1 MKKISIRLLALAL
14 AACLV
19 LALGACGGG
28 NNSNDNSAADNSK
41 GESTPVSSAVTGGE
55 PNADGKYAT
64 VADLVNSPEMQSQ
77 LESMKDQF
85 SGNGA
90 SLDITGEGN
99 KLIYTFT
106 YDDLGDQ
113 DAEEISAA
121 LESAMESMASVFE
134 SIAGSLPESV
144 EAANPTVV
152 VTYKVSDGTEL
163 FSKEYSAK

>member
-19 LALGACGGG
+19 LALGACGG
-28 NNSNDNSAADNSK
+28 SKTDNSAPDNSK
-41 GESTPVSSAVTGGE
+41 TESTPASSAVADNG
-55 PNADGKYAT
+55 PNADGKYAN
-64 VADLVNSPEMQSQ
+64 VAALVNSDEMQSQ

-85 SGNGA
+85 GDTGA

-106 YDDLGDQ
+106 YADLGDQ
-113 DAEEISAA
+113 DAETIATA
-121 LESAMESMASVFE
+121 LETAMEQMASVFE
-134 SIAGSLPESV
+134 TIASSLSTQV

-152 VTYKVSDGTEL
+152 VTYKVADGTEL